1 MKVCRGMNSPM
12 VCSRVFKGTLT
23 KHPRYTMIFSR
34 WIPFIVSKDK
44 GPSLKYSFGFEC
56 SDFASCHWQGIVSHS
71 GSWGL
76 RILKLW
82 ATNIQGVS
90 EEEFREI
97 HKLGWE
103 KNDTL
108 LYLLIAEIQHSFNY
122 KCRKQTTILSIVLV
136 IFMTLL
142 PVKIVDISMPIHCCF
157 RYTQI
162 CYLCYITFTLI
173 TTWNYDD

>member
-1 MKVCRGMNSPM
+1 MTQHGGPHHCRGGNRESFYPPWTERIDLPFPLQYLLHGSMKVCRGMNSPM

-82 ATNIQGVS
+82 ATSIQGVS

-103 KNDTL
+103 K
-108 LYLLIAEIQHSFNY
+108 
-122 KCRKQTTILSIVLV
+122 
-136 IFMTLL
+136 MTL
-142 PVKIVDISMPIHCCF
+142 
-157 RYTQI
+157 YYI
-162 CYLCYITFTLI
+162 CSLLKYSIPLI
-173 TTWNYDD
+173 TNVGNKPQYYR